1 MHRKSPDRSRRP
13 AGAGTPEKQI
23 MTKTLQ
29 WTGFLATLALALL
42 FPLYLWLEPVK
53 QEQALEAY
61 YTTAVVASTDL
72 YAENCAVCH
81 GAQGE
86 GIGTN
91 PPLDSDAVRQ
101 MSRTDLEKT
110 IARGRFGTPMAAWAV
125 EEGGVFTTAQ
135 IHDLATFLQQV
146 NWEYVAARVEELGLT
161 PPQVITLEVS
171 AEALDALSALP
182 NGDLL
187 GEGLQ
192 LYAENCAAC
201 HGGNASGTL
210 IAPALDSPEVRA
222 LSPEEIAA
230 RIREGIP
237 GTLMAPWGGTLSEAQ
252 IAALAETITRWPEV
266 VQSGVEFP
274 EAPPADFTVTPEMVA
289 AGERLFDIA
298 CKSCHGVDGYGTPMA
313 PALNNQIFL
322 SETPDAAIYQII
334 AGGVPGTKMPA
345 WGTRLTDDEI
355 RSLVAY
361 LRSWEETA
369 HPILPP
375 IREP

>member
-1 MHRKSPDRSRRP
+1 
-13 AGAGTPEKQI
+13 

-29 WTGFLATLALALL
+29 WTGFLSTLFLALL
-42 FPLYLWLEPVK
+42 LPAYLVWLEPAQ
-53 QEQALEAY
+53 QEQSLEDY
-61 YTTAVVASTDL
+61 YTRAVIASTDM

-91 PPLDSDAVRQ
+91 PALDSDAVRQ
-101 MSRTDLEKT
+101 MSPEDLEKT
-110 IARGRFGTPMAAWAV
+110 IARGRFGTAMAAWAV
-125 EEGGVFTTAQ
+125 EEGGIFTTAQ
-135 IHDLATFLQQV
+135 IHDLATFLQQA
-146 NWEYVAARVEELGLT
+146 NWEYVAARTDELGLT
-161 PPQVITLEVS
+161 PPQVI
-171 AEALDALSALP
+171 ALDVSTDTLNALSALP

-192 LYAENCAAC
+192 RYAENCAAC

-210 IAPALDSPEVRA
+210 IAPALDTPEVRA

-230 RIREGIP
+230 RIRDGVP
-237 GTLMAPWGGTLSEAQ
+237 GTLMAPWGDTLSEAQ
-252 IAALAETITRWPEV
+252 ISALVETIIRWPEIM
-266 VQSGVEFP
+266 QSGVEFP
-274 EAPPADFTVTPEMVA
+274 EAPLADFAATPEMVA
-289 AGERLFDIA
+289 AGERLFSIA
-298 CKSCHGVDGYGTPMA
+298 CKSCHGVDGYGSPMA

-322 SETPDAAIYQII
+322 SQTPDAAIYQII
-334 AGGVPGTKMPA
+334 AAGVPGTMMPA
-345 WGTRLTDDEI
+345 WGIRLTDDEI

-369 HPILPP
+369 PSILPP